1 MKPNCCAITV
11 APFITLYHSGPSLD
25 LGPLPSFFYF
35 AVSGNDTLQKEPFN
49 QVVEFLHGQMI
60 RVFSMTL
67 PGHEGN
73 LPPTKAI
80 EVWADDYAHKRDPL
94 NDFLDQFE
102 IALSFA
108 IQQKFVDPNKMAIG
122 GLSRGGFVALHAAA
136 RDQRMKYVL
145 GLAPLTDLHQVAEFS
160 YLQPII
166 PILDLKKVSK
176 QLIHQNIRLYIS
188 NHDTRVDTR
197 SCFEFAMSVVESA
210 NQHQIRSPKM
220 ELILYPPVG
229 HHGHGTPPEIFKAGA
244 DWIASCLK

>member
-11 APFITLYHSGPSLD
+11 APDITLYHSGPSLD

-35 AVSGNDTLQKEPFN
+35 AVSGNETLLQEPFN
-49 QVVEFLHGQMI
+49 QPVEFLNGQMI

-73 LPPTKAI
+73 LLATKAI
-80 EVWADDYAHKRDPL
+80 EVWADDYAHQRDPL

-108 IQQKFVDPNKMAIG
+108 IQQKFVDPDKMAIG
-122 GLSRGGFVALHAAA
+122 GLSRGGFIALHAAA

-145 GLAPLTDLHQVAEFS
+145 GFAPVTDLHKVEEFS
-160 YLQPII
+160 SLEAII
-166 PILDLKKVSK
+166 PILDLKKVSRE
-176 QLIHQNIRLYIS
+176 LIHQNIRLYIS
-188 NHDTRVDTR
+188 NRDTRVDTR

-210 NQHQIRSPKM
+210 NQHQIRSPKV

-229 HHGHGTPPEIFKAGA
+229 HHGHGTPLEIFKAGA